1 MHRPTLARVAPDERR
16 ERLLSAAREVFLAS
30 GLKGARTKDIAE
42 RAGVAEG
49 LIFKN
54 FGSKEGL
61 FEAAVIEP
69 LEIVLGEMAGYA
81 ADFGT
86 TSGAG
91 RARDS
96 ERFHA
101 HILSTMLEITPLLGV
116 ALFSDRERGQAFYR
130 EHLSPLVAEG
140 SESLRE
146 ALGAWSH
153 PPVDE
158 RFLFLMFWGTHF
170 ALALDHRYGEE
181 PVDVGAMSKEFA
193 RLLIR
198 SLSPSSAKAT
208 KQAKPPPPAKKAAP
222 AKPAR
227 RRSQSNG
234 S

>member
-1 MHRPTLARVAPDERR
+1 MHHRPTLARVAPDERR
-16 ERLLSAAREVFLAS
+16 ERLLSAAREVFIAS
-30 GLKGARTKDIAE
+30 GLRGARTKDIAE

-61 FEAAVIEP
+61 FEAAVLEP

-81 ADFGT
+81 GEFGT

-101 HILSTMLEITPLLGV
+101 HILTTMMEVAPLLGV

-130 EHLSPLVAEG
+130 EHLSPLIAEG
-140 SESLRE
+140 ADSLGE
-146 ALGAWSH
+146 ALKAWRH
-153 PPVDE
+153 PAVDE

-170 ALALDHRYGEE
+170 AMALDHRYGDE

-198 SLSPSSAKAT
+198 SLSPSTAGPVK
-208 KQAKPPPPAKKAAP
+208 P
-222 AKPAR
+222 AKPAAPTKPAK
-227 RRSQSNG
+227 RRSQG
-234 S
+234 SGA

>member
-1 MHRPTLARVAPDERR
+1 MPRHTLARVAPDERR
-16 ERLLSAAREVFLAS
+16 ERLLSAAREIFLAS

-61 FEAAVIEP
+61 FEAAIIEP
-69 LEIVLGEMAGYA
+69 LEIILAEMAGYA
-81 ADFGT
+81 SDFGT

-101 HILSTMLEITPLLGV
+101 HILSTMLEIAPLLGV

-130 EHLSPLVAEG
+130 EHLSPLIGEG
-140 SESLRE
+140 AESLHE
-146 ALGAWSH
+146 ALRAWPH
-153 PPVDE
+153 APVDP

-170 ALALDHRYGEE
+170 AMALDHLYGEE
-181 PVDVGAMSKEFA
+181 PLDVATMSKEFA

-198 SLSPSSAKAT
+198 SLSPSTARTAASAKRVS
-208 KQAKPPPPAKKAAP
+208 PAKKP
-222 AKPAR
+222 TTAKR
-227 RRSQSNG
+227 RAQG
-234 S
+234 SGA